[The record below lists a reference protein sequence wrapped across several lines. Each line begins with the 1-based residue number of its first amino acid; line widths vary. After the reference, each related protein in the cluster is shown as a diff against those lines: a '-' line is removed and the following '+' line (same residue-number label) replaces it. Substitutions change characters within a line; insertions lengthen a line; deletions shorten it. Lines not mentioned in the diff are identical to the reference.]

1 MDRRKIARARNHPS
15 LRGVASQDETGE
27 LSWPL
32 VDRRQGRTDPPS
44 GRERRNDIDQDAIDQ
59 LSSANQ
65 LLLSLQKIAI
75 TLPSSLDLETV
86 LDQAVAQVPELV
98 GADIVTI
105 LLANKDATRLTIVRG
120 RGSANLL
127 EIAVKDLPPHIRE
140 ALDLNRSIAIR
151 LSQLE
156 KGFAE
161 EARVGAYCALRS
173 RGMVVG
179 LIAAEWRV
187 EQDLKRQTQV
197 LTGVADALGVAVDNA
212 HIFRDIRRQSAS
224 DERRR
229 IARDLHD
236 RTGSGLAFVA
246 LELDRLQRNEN
257 DEQTR
262 VEISTVR
269 EQVGLILAEV
279 REMLFDLRVGLNGE
293 VSLYDTIVDLSQR
306 VTSRSRTLVTYEL
319 SDLPE
324 VDAYLSNEI
333 WEIIKEAIIN
343 AERHSQGTK
352 IRITSVVTDSLWT
365 LSIIDNG
372 IGIQPENKRPDSYG
386 LTGVLERAETIG
398 AKIVIE
404 SPLRN
409 KDYGT
414 AVFIS
419 LPVSNNGDDNSAT
432 TDDSS
437 SH

>member
-86 LDQAVAQVPELV
+86 LDQAAAQVPELV

-140 ALDLNRSIAIR
+140 SLDLNRSIAVR

-161 EARVGAYCALRS
+161 EARAGAYCALRS
-173 RGMVVG
+173 RGMIVG

-236 RTGSGLAFVA
+236 RTGSGLAFVG

-262 VEISTVR
+262 VEISAIR
-269 EQVGLILAEV
+269 EQVGLILTEV
-279 REMLFDLRVGLNGE
+279 REMLFDLGVGLNGE

-306 VTSRSRTLVTYEL
+306 VTSRSRTVVSYEL

-324 VDAYLSNEI
+324 LDAYLSNEM

-352 IRITSVVTDSLWT
+352 IQITSVVTDSLWT

-372 IGIQPENKRPDSYG
+372 IGIQLENKRPDSYG

-398 AKIVIE
+398 AKLVIE

>member
-1 MDRRKIARARNHPS
+1 MAR
-15 LRGVASQDETGE
+15 QDETGE

-32 VDRRQGRTDPPS
+32 VDRRQDRTDPPS
-44 GRERRNDIDQDAIDQ
+44 GRERRTDIDQDAIDQ

-127 EIAVKDLPPHIRE
+127 EVAVKDLPPHIRE

-161 EARVGAYCALRS
+161 EASVGAYCALRS

-246 LELDRLQRNEN
+246 LELDRLYRNEN

-262 VEISTVR
+262 VEISTIR
-269 EQVGLILAEV
+269 EQVGLILTEV

-352 IRITSVVTDSLWT
+352 IQITSVVTDSLWT

-372 IGIQPENKRPDSYG
+372 IGIQPENKRPDAYG
-386 LTGVLERAETIG
+386 LTGVFERAETIG
-398 AKIVIE
+398 AKLVIE

-419 LPVSNNGDDNSAT
+419 LPVSSNDVDNSEI

>member
-15 LRGVASQDETGE
+15 LRGVARQDETGE

-44 GRERRNDIDQDAIDQ
+44 GRERRTDIDQDAIDQ

-161 EARVGAYCALRS
+161 EASVGAYCALRS

-246 LELDRLQRNEN
+246 LELDRLYRNEN

-262 VEISTVR
+262 VEISTIR
-269 EQVGLILAEV
+269 EQVGLILTEV

-324 VDAYLSNEI
+324 LDAYLSNEI

-352 IRITSVVTDSLWT
+352 IQITSVVTDSLWT

-398 AKIVIE
+398 AKLVIE

-419 LPVSNNGDDNSAT
+419 LPVSSNDVDNSEI

>member
-15 LRGVASQDETGE
+15 LRGVARQDETGE

-44 GRERRNDIDQDAIDQ
+44 GRERRTDIDQDAIDQ

-140 ALDLNRSIAIR
+140 ALDLNRSIAIQ

-161 EARVGAYCALRS
+161 EASVGAYCALRS

-419 LPVSNNGDDNSAT
+419 LPVSSNDDDNSGI

>member
-15 LRGVASQDETGE
+15 LRGVARQDETGE

-44 GRERRNDIDQDAIDQ
+44 GRERRTDIDHDAIDQ
-59 LSSANQ
+59 LSSATQ

-127 EIAVKDLPPHIRE
+127 EVAVKDLPPHIRE

-161 EARVGAYCALRS
+161 EASVGAYCALRS

-179 LIAAEWRV
+179 LIAAEWRA

-269 EQVGLILAEV
+269 EQVGLILTEV

-352 IRITSVVTDSLWT
+352 IQITSVVTDSLWT

-398 AKIVIE
+398 AKLVIE

-419 LPVSNNGDDNSAT
+419 LPVSSNDVDNSEI

>member
-1 MDRRKIARARNHPS
+1 VAR
-15 LRGVASQDETGE
+15 QDETGE

-44 GRERRNDIDQDAIDQ
+44 GRERRTDIDQDAIDQ

-127 EIAVKDLPPHIRE
+127 ELAVKDLPPHIRE
-140 ALDLNRSIAIR
+140 ALDLNRSIAIQ

-161 EARVGAYCALRS
+161 EASVGAYCALRS

-419 LPVSNNGDDNSAT
+419 LPVSSNDDDNSGI

>member
-1 MDRRKIARARNHPS
+1 MDRKKIARARNHPS
-15 LRGVASQDETGE
+15 LRGVARQDETGE

-44 GRERRNDIDQDAIDQ
+44 GRERRTDIDQDAIGQ

-161 EARVGAYCALRS
+161 EASVGAYCALRS

-212 HIFRDIRRQSAS
+212 RIFRDIRRQSAS

-269 EQVGLILAEV
+269 EQVGLILTEV

-352 IRITSVVTDSLWT
+352 IQITSVVTDSLWT

-372 IGIQPENKRPDSYG
+372 IGIQPQNKRPDSYG

-398 AKIVIE
+398 AKLVIE

-419 LPVSNNGDDNSAT
+419 LPVSSNDVDNSEI

>member
-1 MDRRKIARARNHPS
+1 VAR
-15 LRGVASQDETGE
+15 QDETGE

-44 GRERRNDIDQDAIDQ
+44 GRERRTDIDQDAIDQ

-127 EIAVKDLPPHIRE
+127 ELAVKDLPPHIRE

-161 EARVGAYCALRS
+161 EASVGAYCALRS

-179 LIAAEWRV
+179 LIAAEWRL

-419 LPVSNNGDDNSAT
+419 LPVSSNDDDNSGI

>member
-15 LRGVASQDETGE
+15 LRGVARQDETGE

-44 GRERRNDIDQDAIDQ
+44 GRERRTDIDHDAIDQ

-127 EIAVKDLPPHIRE
+127 ELAVKDLPPHIRE

-161 EARVGAYCALRS
+161 EASVGAYCALRS

-246 LELDRLQRNEN
+246 LELDRLYRNEN

-262 VEISTVR
+262 VEISTIR
-269 EQVGLILAEV
+269 EQVGLILTEV

-324 VDAYLSNEI
+324 LDAYLSNEI

-352 IRITSVVTDSLWT
+352 IQITSVVTDTLWT

-372 IGIQPENKRPDSYG
+372 IGIQPQNKRPDAYG
-386 LTGVLERAETIG
+386 LTGALERAETIG

-404 SPLRN
+404 SPLRS

-419 LPVSNNGDDNSAT
+419 LPVSSNDVDNSEI

>member
-15 LRGVASQDETGE
+15 LRGVARQDETGE

-44 GRERRNDIDQDAIDQ
+44 GRERRTDIDQDAIDQ

-127 EIAVKDLPPHIRE
+127 EIAVKDVPPHIRE

-161 EARVGAYCALRS
+161 EASVGAYCALRS

-246 LELDRLQRNEN
+246 LELDRLYRNEN

-262 VEISTVR
+262 VEISTIR
-269 EQVGLILAEV
+269 EQVGLILTEV

-324 VDAYLSNEI
+324 LDAYLSNEI

-352 IRITSVVTDSLWT
+352 IQISSVVTDSLWT

-386 LTGVLERAETIG
+386 LSGVLERAETIG
-398 AKIVIE
+398 AKLVIE

-419 LPVSNNGDDNSAT
+419 LPVSSNDDGNSEI

>member
-15 LRGVASQDETGE
+15 LRGVARQDETGE

-44 GRERRNDIDQDAIDQ
+44 GRERRTDIDQDAIDQ

-127 EIAVKDLPPHIRE
+127 EVAVKDLPPHIRE
-140 ALDLNRSIAIR
+140 ALDLNRSIAIQ

-161 EARVGAYCALRS
+161 EASVGAYCALRS

-306 VTSRSRTLVTYEL
+306 VTSRSRTVVSYEL

-352 IRITSVVTDSLWT
+352 IQITSVVTDSLWT

-386 LTGVLERAETIG
+386 LTGILERAETIG
-398 AKIVIE
+398 AKLVIE

-419 LPVSNNGDDNSAT
+419 LPVSSNGDDNSEI

>member
-15 LRGVASQDETGE
+15 LRGVARQDETGE

-44 GRERRNDIDQDAIDQ
+44 GRERRTDIDQDAIDQ

-127 EIAVKDLPPHIRE
+127 EIAVKDVPPHIRE

-161 EARVGAYCALRS
+161 EASVGAYCALRS

-246 LELDRLQRNEN
+246 LELDRLYRNEN

-262 VEISTVR
+262 VEISTIR
-269 EQVGLILAEV
+269 EQVGLILTEV

-352 IRITSVVTDSLWT
+352 IQITSVVTDSLWT

-398 AKIVIE
+398 AKLVIE

-419 LPVSNNGDDNSAT
+419 LPVSSNDVDNSEI

>member
-1 MDRRKIARARNHPS
+1 MDRKKIARARNHPS
-15 LRGVASQDETGE
+15 LRGVARQDETGE

-44 GRERRNDIDQDAIDQ
+44 GRERRTDIDHDAIDQ

-127 EIAVKDLPPHIRE
+127 EVAVKDLPPHIRE

-161 EARVGAYCALRS
+161 EASVGAYCALRS

-246 LELDRLQRNEN
+246 LELDRLYRNEN
-257 DEQTR
+257 DEETR
-262 VEISTVR
+262 VEISTIR
-269 EQVGLILAEV
+269 EQVGLILTEV

-324 VDAYLSNEI
+324 LDAYLSNEI

-352 IRITSVVTDSLWT
+352 IQITSVVTDTLWT

-372 IGIQPENKRPDSYG
+372 IGIQPQNKRPDAYG
-386 LTGVLERAETIG
+386 LTGALERAETIG

-404 SPLRN
+404 SPLRS

-419 LPVSNNGDDNSAT
+419 LPVSSNDVDNSEI

>member
-1 MDRRKIARARNHPS
+1 MAR
-15 LRGVASQDETGE
+15 QDETGE

-44 GRERRNDIDQDAIDQ
+44 GRERRTDIDQDAIDQ

-161 EARVGAYCALRS
+161 EASVGAYCALRS

-212 HIFRDIRRQSAS
+212 RIFRDIRRQSAS

-246 LELDRLQRNEN
+246 LELDSLQRNEN

-352 IRITSVVTDSLWT
+352 IQITSVVTDSLWT

-398 AKIVIE
+398 AKLVIE

-419 LPVSNNGDDNSAT
+419 LPVSSNDDDNSEI

>member
-15 LRGVASQDETGE
+15 LRGVARQDETGE

-44 GRERRNDIDQDAIDQ
+44 GRERRTDIDQDAIDQ

-127 EIAVKDLPPHIRE
+127 EVAVKDLPPHIRE

-161 EARVGAYCALRS
+161 EASVGAYCALRS

-246 LELDRLQRNEN
+246 LELDRLYRNEN

-262 VEISTVR
+262 VEISTIR
-269 EQVGLILAEV
+269 EQVGLILTEV

-352 IRITSVVTDSLWT
+352 IQITSVVTDTLWT

-398 AKIVIE
+398 AKLVIE

-419 LPVSNNGDDNSAT
+419 LPVSSNDVDNSEI

>member
-15 LRGVASQDETGE
+15 LRGVARQDETGE

-44 GRERRNDIDQDAIDQ
+44 GRERRTDIDQDAIDQ

-161 EARVGAYCALRS
+161 EASVGAYCALRS

-246 LELDRLQRNEN
+246 LELDRLYRNEN

-262 VEISTVR
+262 IEISTIR
-269 EQVGLILAEV
+269 EQVGLILTEV

-352 IRITSVVTDSLWT
+352 IQITSVVTDSLWT

-398 AKIVIE
+398 AKLVIE

-419 LPVSNNGDDNSAT
+419 LPVSSNDDDNSEI

>member
-15 LRGVASQDETGE
+15 LRGVARQDETGE

-44 GRERRNDIDQDAIDQ
+44 GRERRTDIDHDAIDQ

-127 EIAVKDLPPHIRE
+127 EVAVKDLPPHIRE

-161 EARVGAYCALRS
+161 EASVGAYCALRS

-246 LELDRLQRNEN
+246 LELDRLYRNEN

-262 VEISTVR
+262 VEISTIR
-269 EQVGLILAEV
+269 EQVGLILTEV

-324 VDAYLSNEI
+324 LDAYLSNEI

-352 IRITSVVTDSLWT
+352 IQITSVVTDTLWT

-372 IGIQPENKRPDSYG
+372 IGIQPQNKRPDAYG
-386 LTGVLERAETIG
+386 LTGALERAETIG

-404 SPLRN
+404 SPLRS

-419 LPVSNNGDDNSAT
+419 LPVSSNDVDNSEI

>member
-15 LRGVASQDETGE
+15 LRGVARQDETGE

-44 GRERRNDIDQDAIDQ
+44 GRERRTDIDQDAIDQ

-161 EARVGAYCALRS
+161 EASVGAYCALRS

-246 LELDRLQRNEN
+246 LELDRLYRNEN

-269 EQVGLILAEV
+269 EQVGLILTEV

-352 IRITSVVTDSLWT
+352 IQITSVVTDSLWT

-398 AKIVIE
+398 AKLVIE

-419 LPVSNNGDDNSAT
+419 LPVSSNDDDNSEI

>member
-15 LRGVASQDETGE
+15 LRGVARQDETGE

-44 GRERRNDIDQDAIDQ
+44 GRERRTDIDQDAIDQ

-127 EIAVKDLPPHIRE
+127 EVAVKDLPPHIRE

-161 EARVGAYCALRS
+161 EASVGAYCALRS

-246 LELDRLQRNEN
+246 LELDRLYRNEN

-262 VEISTVR
+262 VEISTIR
-269 EQVGLILAEV
+269 EQVGLILTEV

-324 VDAYLSNEI
+324 LDAYLSNEI

-352 IRITSVVTDSLWT
+352 IQITSVVTDSLWT

-372 IGIQPENKRPDSYG
+372 IGIQPQNKRPDAYG
-386 LTGVLERAETIG
+386 LIGVFERAETIG
-398 AKIVIE
+398 AKLVIE
-404 SPLRN
+404 SPLRS

-419 LPVSNNGDDNSAT
+419 LPVSSNDVDNSEI

>member
-15 LRGVASQDETGE
+15 LRGVARQDETGE

-44 GRERRNDIDQDAIDQ
+44 GRERRTDIDQDAIDQ

-127 EIAVKDLPPHIRE
+127 EVAVKDLPPHIRE

-161 EARVGAYCALRS
+161 EASVGAYCALRS

-269 EQVGLILAEV
+269 EQVGLILTEV

-324 VDAYLSNEI
+324 LDAYLSNEI

-352 IRITSVVTDSLWT
+352 IQITSVVTDSLWT

-372 IGIQPENKRPDSYG
+372 IGIQPENKRPDAYG
-386 LTGVLERAETIG
+386 LTGVFERAETIG
-398 AKIVIE
+398 AKLVIE

-419 LPVSNNGDDNSAT
+419 LPVSSNDVDNSEI

>member
-15 LRGVASQDETGE
+15 LRGVARQDETGE

-44 GRERRNDIDQDAIDQ
+44 GRERRTDIDHDAIDQ

-161 EARVGAYCALRS
+161 EASVGAYCALRS

-246 LELDRLQRNEN
+246 LELDRLYRNEN

-269 EQVGLILAEV
+269 EQVGLILTEV

-324 VDAYLSNEI
+324 LDAYLSNEI

-352 IRITSVVTDSLWT
+352 IQITSVVTDSLWT

-398 AKIVIE
+398 AKLVIE

-419 LPVSNNGDDNSAT
+419 LPVSSNDVDNSEI

>member
-140 ALDLNRSIAIR
+140 SLDLNRSIAVR

-161 EARVGAYCALRS
+161 EASVGAYCALRS
-173 RGMVVG
+173 RGMIVG

-236 RTGSGLAFVA
+236 RTGSGLAFVG

-262 VEISTVR
+262 VEISAIR
-269 EQVGLILAEV
+269 EQVGLILTEV

-306 VTSRSRTLVTYEL
+306 VTSRSRTVVSYEL

-324 VDAYLSNEI
+324 LDAYLSNEM

-352 IRITSVVTDSLWT
+352 IQITSVVTDSLWT

-372 IGIQPENKRPDSYG
+372 IGIQLENKRPDSYG

-398 AKIVIE
+398 AKLVIE

>member
-15 LRGVASQDETGE
+15 LRGVARQDETGE

-44 GRERRNDIDQDAIDQ
+44 GRERRTDIDQDAIDQ

-161 EARVGAYCALRS
+161 EASVGAYCALRS

-246 LELDRLQRNEN
+246 LELDRLYRNEN

-262 VEISTVR
+262 VEISTIR
-269 EQVGLILAEV
+269 EQVGLILTEV

-352 IRITSVVTDSLWT
+352 IQITSVVTDSLWT

-398 AKIVIE
+398 AKLVIE

-419 LPVSNNGDDNSAT
+419 LPVSSNDVDNSEI

>member
-15 LRGVASQDETGE
+15 LRGVARQDETGE

-44 GRERRNDIDQDAIDQ
+44 GRERRTDIDQDAIDQ

-127 EIAVKDLPPHIRE
+127 ELAVKDLPPHIRE

-161 EARVGAYCALRS
+161 EASVGAYCALRS

-179 LIAAEWRV
+179 LISAEWRV

-212 HIFRDIRRQSAS
+212 RIFRDIRRQSAS

-246 LELDRLQRNEN
+246 LELDRLYRNEN

-262 VEISTVR
+262 VEISTIR
-269 EQVGLILAEV
+269 EQVGLILTEV

-324 VDAYLSNEI
+324 LDAYLSNEI

-352 IRITSVVTDSLWT
+352 IQITSVVTDTLWT

-372 IGIQPENKRPDSYG
+372 IGIQPQNKRSDAYG
-386 LTGVLERAETIG
+386 LTGALERAETIG

-404 SPLRN
+404 SPLRS

-419 LPVSNNGDDNSAT
+419 LPVSSNDVDNSEI

>member
-15 LRGVASQDETGE
+15 LRGVARQDETGE

-44 GRERRNDIDQDAIDQ
+44 GRERRTDIDHDAIDQ

-161 EARVGAYCALRS
+161 EASVGAYCALRS

-246 LELDRLQRNEN
+246 LELDRLYRNEN

-262 VEISTVR
+262 VEISTIR
-269 EQVGLILAEV
+269 EQVGLILTEV

-352 IRITSVVTDSLWT
+352 IQITSVVTDSLWT

-372 IGIQPENKRPDSYG
+372 IGIQPENKRPDAYG
-386 LTGVLERAETIG
+386 LTGVFERAETIG
-398 AKIVIE
+398 AKLVIE

-419 LPVSNNGDDNSAT
+419 LPVSSNDVDNSEI

>member
-15 LRGVASQDETGE
+15 LRGVARQDETGE

-44 GRERRNDIDQDAIDQ
+44 GRERRTDIDQDAIDQ

-179 LIAAEWRV
+179 LISAEWRV

-246 LELDRLQRNEN
+246 LELDRLYRNEN

-262 VEISTVR
+262 VEISTIR
-269 EQVGLILAEV
+269 EQVGLILTEV

-324 VDAYLSNEI
+324 LDAYLSNEI

-352 IRITSVVTDSLWT
+352 IQITSVVTDTLWT

-372 IGIQPENKRPDSYG
+372 IGIQPQNKRSDAYG
-386 LTGVLERAETIG
+386 LTGAFERAETIG

-404 SPLRN
+404 SPLRS

-419 LPVSNNGDDNSAT
+419 LPVSSNDVDNSEI

>member
-15 LRGVASQDETGE
+15 LRGVARQDETGE

-44 GRERRNDIDQDAIDQ
+44 GRERRTDIDQDAIDQ

-127 EIAVKDLPPHIRE
+127 ELAVKDLPPHIRE

-246 LELDRLQRNEN
+246 LELDRLYRNEN

-262 VEISTVR
+262 VEISTIR
-269 EQVGLILAEV
+269 EQVGLILTEV

-324 VDAYLSNEI
+324 LDAYLSNEI

-352 IRITSVVTDSLWT
+352 IQITSVVTDTLWT

-372 IGIQPENKRPDSYG
+372 IGIQPQNKRPDAYG
-386 LTGVLERAETIG
+386 LTGALERAETIG

-404 SPLRN
+404 SPLRS

-419 LPVSNNGDDNSAT
+419 LPVSSNDVDNSEI

>member
-15 LRGVASQDETGE
+15 LRGVARQDETGE

-44 GRERRNDIDQDAIDQ
+44 GRERRTDIDHDAIDQ

-161 EARVGAYCALRS
+161 EASVGAYCALRS

-179 LIAAEWRV
+179 LIAAEWRT

-246 LELDRLQRNEN
+246 LELDRLYRNEN

-262 VEISTVR
+262 VEISTIR
-269 EQVGLILAEV
+269 EQVGLILTEV

-352 IRITSVVTDSLWT
+352 IQITSVVTDSLWT

-398 AKIVIE
+398 AKLVIE

-419 LPVSNNGDDNSAT
+419 LPVSSNDVDNSEI

>member
-1 MDRRKIARARNHPS
+1 VAR
-15 LRGVASQDETGE
+15 QDETGE

-44 GRERRNDIDQDAIDQ
+44 GRERRTDIDQDAIDQ

-140 ALDLNRSIAIR
+140 ALDLNRSIAIQ

-161 EARVGAYCALRS
+161 EASVGAYCALRS

-419 LPVSNNGDDNSAT
+419 LPVSSNDDDNSGI

>member
-15 LRGVASQDETGE
+15 LRGVARQDETGE

-44 GRERRNDIDQDAIDQ
+44 GRERRTDIDHDAIDQ

-156 KGFAE
+156 KVFAE
-161 EARVGAYCALRS
+161 EASVGAYCALRS

-246 LELDRLQRNEN
+246 LELDRLYRNEN

-262 VEISTVR
+262 VEISTIR
-269 EQVGLILAEV
+269 EQVGLILTEV

-324 VDAYLSNEI
+324 LDAYLSNEI

-352 IRITSVVTDSLWT
+352 IQITSVVTDTLWT

-372 IGIQPENKRPDSYG
+372 IGIQPQNKRPDAYG
-386 LTGVLERAETIG
+386 LTGALERAETIG

-404 SPLRN
+404 SPLRS

-419 LPVSNNGDDNSAT
+419 LPVSSNDVDNSEI

>member
-15 LRGVASQDETGE
+15 LRGVARQDETGE

-44 GRERRNDIDQDAIDQ
+44 GRERRTDIDQDAIDQ

-127 EIAVKDLPPHIRE
+127 EIAVKDVPPHIRE

-161 EARVGAYCALRS
+161 EASVGAYCALRS

-246 LELDRLQRNEN
+246 LELDRLYRNEN

-262 VEISTVR
+262 VEISTIR
-269 EQVGLILAEV
+269 EQVGLILTEV

-352 IRITSVVTDSLWT
+352 IQITSVVTDSLWT
-365 LSIIDNG
+365 LSVVDNG
-372 IGIQPENKRPDSYG
+372 IGIQPQNKRPDSYG
-386 LTGVLERAETIG
+386 LTGILERAETIG
-398 AKIVIE
+398 AKLVIE

-414 AVFIS
+414 AVFFS
-419 LPVSNNGDDNSAT
+419 LPVSSNGDDNSEI

>member
-15 LRGVASQDETGE
+15 LRGVARQDETGE

-44 GRERRNDIDQDAIDQ
+44 GRERRTDIDQDAIDQ

-127 EIAVKDLPPHIRE
+127 ELAVKDLPPHIRE

-161 EARVGAYCALRS
+161 ETRVGAYCALRS

-246 LELDRLQRNEN
+246 LELDRLYRNEN

-262 VEISTVR
+262 VEISTIR
-269 EQVGLILAEV
+269 EQVGLILTEV

-333 WEIIKEAIIN
+333 WDIIKEAIIN

-352 IRITSVVTDSLWT
+352 IQITSVVTDSLWT

-398 AKIVIE
+398 AKLVIE

-419 LPVSNNGDDNSAT
+419 LPVSSNDVDNSEI

>member
-1 MDRRKIARARNHPS
+1 MAR
-15 LRGVASQDETGE
+15 QDETGE

-44 GRERRNDIDQDAIDQ
+44 GRERRTDIDQDAIDQ

-161 EARVGAYCALRS
+161 EASVGAYCALRS

-212 HIFRDIRRQSAS
+212 NIFRDIRRQSAS

-246 LELDRLQRNEN
+246 LELDRLYRNEN

-262 VEISTVR
+262 VEISTIR
-269 EQVGLILAEV
+269 EQVGLILTEV

-324 VDAYLSNEI
+324 LDAYLSNEI

-352 IRITSVVTDSLWT
+352 IQITSVVTDTLWT

-372 IGIQPENKRPDSYG
+372 IGIQPQNKRPDAYG
-386 LTGVLERAETIG
+386 LTGALERAETIG

-404 SPLRN
+404 SPLRS

-419 LPVSNNGDDNSAT
+419 LPVSSNDVDNSEI

>member
-15 LRGVASQDETGE
+15 LRGVARQDETGE

-44 GRERRNDIDQDAIDQ
+44 GRERRTDIDHDAIDQ

-127 EIAVKDLPPHIRE
+127 EVAVKDLPPHIRE

-161 EARVGAYCALRS
+161 EASVGAYCALRS

-246 LELDRLQRNEN
+246 LELDRLYRNEN

-262 VEISTVR
+262 VEISTIR
-269 EQVGLILAEV
+269 EQVGLILTEV

-324 VDAYLSNEI
+324 LDAYLSNEI

-352 IRITSVVTDSLWT
+352 IQITSVVTDSLWT

-398 AKIVIE
+398 AKLVIE

-419 LPVSNNGDDNSAT
+419 LPVSSNDVDNSEI

>member
-1 MDRRKIARARNHPS
+1 VAR
-15 LRGVASQDETGE
+15 QDETGE

-44 GRERRNDIDQDAIDQ
+44 GRERRTDIDQDAIDQ

-127 EIAVKDLPPHIRE
+127 EIAVKDVPPHIRE
-140 ALDLNRSIAIR
+140 ALDLNRRIAFR

-156 KGFAE
+156 QGFAE

-419 LPVSNNGDDNSAT
+419 LPVSSNDDDNSGI

>member
-15 LRGVASQDETGE
+15 LRGVARQDETGE

-44 GRERRNDIDQDAIDQ
+44 GRERRTDIDQDAIDQ

-161 EARVGAYCALRS
+161 EASVGAYCALRS

-179 LIAAEWRV
+179 LIAAEWRA

-246 LELDRLQRNEN
+246 LELDRLYRNEN

-262 VEISTVR
+262 VEISTIR
-269 EQVGLILAEV
+269 EQVGLILTEV

-352 IRITSVVTDSLWT
+352 IKITSVVTDSLWT

-386 LTGVLERAETIG
+386 LTGILERAETIG
-398 AKIVIE
+398 AKLVIE

-419 LPVSNNGDDNSAT
+419 LPVSSNDVDNSEI